1 MIRGRRIKSSYI
13 ESLKNTPPST
23 FTANCGN
30 SIFPSREESC
40 RAEGLTLTL
49 TLNKGFV
56 LIALLLLLVSFSK
69 AQTLNQ
75 KLQSAVSHLQQDVQ
89 STYASISL
97 TVLDAKTGE
106 VVFSANPN
114 MGLAPASTL
123 KTVTTITAMNLL
135 GPDYRFKTTLA
146 GSANGSLSADG
157 TWNGNIIINGG
168 DDPTLGSFRWEETK
182 ESFVLHQFVEGLKKA
197 GIKKI
202 NGSIIGKGVNHQP
215 QGWIWQDMGNYYGA
229 FPNNL
234 CWRENSYDIL
244 LKTTQVDRP
253 VTVTGTIPS
262 MPYLQ
267 FINELITG
275 STGTGDNA
283 YATLPVNSNKVFLQG
298 TYAIDQV
305 KGKIAA
311 ALPDPAYEAA
321 RRLKDTLESAGIIVT
336 GNATSE
342 TVLTTANNN
351 FDVSLGKVFVTHYS
365 PPLRKV
371 IYWLNQKSINLYA
384 EQILLAMADSLKT
397 TDYPSVMRNYW
408 KAHGIDI
415 NSLNI
420 VDGSGLSP
428 GNRVTTMTMARILQT
443 AKKETWFPDFYES
456 LPLYNN
462 MHMKSGTINN
472 TLAYAGYQTYN
483 GRELCFSIIVNN
495 YNGSSA
501 GIKRKMFSV
510 LDELKTP

>member
-1 MIRGRRIKSSYI
+1 M
-13 ESLKNTPPST
+13 
-23 FTANCGN
+23 
-30 SIFPSREESC
+30 
-40 RAEGLTLTL
+40 
-49 TLNKGFV
+49 
-56 LIALLLLLVSFSK
+56 LLLSISISK

-75 KLQSAVSHLQQDVQ
+75 KLQSAVSHLQQDAQ
-89 STYASISL
+89 NTYASISL

-106 VVFSANPN
+106 VIFSANPN

-135 GPDYRFKTTLA
+135 GPDYRFKTTIA
-146 GSANGSLSADG
+146 GSAGGSLSAG
-157 TWNGNIIINGG
+157 GIWNGNVIISCG
-168 DDPTLGSFRWEETK
+168 DDPTLGSFRWEETT
-182 ESFVLHQFVEGLKKA
+182 ERIVLRQFVDGLKKA
-197 GIKKI
+197 GVKKI
-202 NGSIIGKGVNHQP
+202 NGSIIATGTNHPP

-234 CWRENSYDIL
+234 CWRENSYDVL
-244 LKTTQVDRP
+244 LKPGQVGKP
-253 VTVTGTIPS
+253 VTMAGTVPA

-275 STGTGDNA
+275 SAGSGDNA
-283 YATLPVNSNKVFLQG
+283 YATLPVNSNKVLLQG
-298 TYAIDQV
+298 TYAIDQE
-305 KGKIAA
+305 KKKIAA

-321 RRLKDTLESAGIIVT
+321 RRLKDTLVSAGITVT
-336 GNATSE
+336 GKTESE
-342 TVLTTANNN
+342 TTLTTANAPV
-351 FDVSLGKVFVTHYS
+351 DIALGKVFITHYS
-365 PPLRKV
+365 PPLRKI

-384 EQILLAMADSLKT
+384 EQLLLAMADSLKT
-397 TDYPSVMRNYW
+397 KDYPSVTRNYW

-428 GNRVTTMTMARILQT
+428 GNRITTMTMARILQT
-443 AKKETWFPDFYES
+443 AKKEAWFADFYES
-456 LPLYNN
+456 LPVYNN

-495 YNGSSA
+495 YNGPSA
-501 GIKRKMFSV
+501 GIKQKMFRV
-510 LDELKTP
+510 LDELK

>member
-1 MIRGRRIKSSYI
+1 MVRGRRIKSIYI

-30 SIFPSREESC
+30 STFPSREGSC
-40 RAEGLTLTL
+40 WAEGLTLTL
-49 TLNKGFV
+49 NKGCV
-56 LIALLLLLVSFSK
+56 LIALLLLFVTGVK
-69 AQTLNQ
+69 AQSLNQ
-75 KLQSAVSHLQQDVQ
+75 KLQSAVSHLQQDAQ

-106 VVFSANPN
+106 VIFSANPN

-146 GSANGSLSADG
+146 GSAGGSLSADG

-202 NGSIIGKGVNHQP
+202 NGAIIANGVNHPP

-244 LKTTQVDRP
+244 LKTTQVGKP
-253 VTVTGTIPS
+253 VTMAGTVPS
-262 MPYLQ
+262 IPYLQ

-275 STGTGDNA
+275 STGSGDNA

-321 RRLKDTLESAGIIVT
+321 RRLKDTLESAGISVT
-336 GNATSE
+336 GKVESE
-342 TVLTTANNN
+342 TTLTAAKNN
-351 FDVSLGKVFVTHYS
+351 FDIGLGKVFVTHYS

-371 IYWLNQKSINLYA
+371 IYWLNQKSINLYG
-384 EQILLAMADSLKT
+384 EQILLAMADSLKNS
-397 TDYPSVMRNYW
+397 DYPSVTRNYW

-428 GNRVTTMTMARILQT
+428 ENRVTTMTMARILQT

-456 LPLYNN
+456 LPVYNN

-472 TLAYAGYQTYN
+472 TLAYAGYQIYN

-495 YNGSSA
+495 YNGPSS
-501 GIKRKMFSV
+501 GIKQKMFKV
-510 LDELKTP
+510 LDELK

>member
-1 MIRGRRIKSSYI
+1 MIRGRRIRSI
-13 ESLKNTPPST
+13 NIKNTPLST
-23 FTANCGN
+23 FTATCSNN
-30 SIFPSREESC
+30 SLPFREGSC
-40 RAEGLTLTL
+40 RSVQLLVPLIKGCVLLTL
-49 TLNKGFV
+49 
-56 LIALLLLLVSFSK
+56 FSLFITGVN

-75 KLQSAVSHLQQDVQ
+75 KLQSAVTHLQQDAQ

-114 MGLAPASTL
+114 IGLAPASTL

-135 GPDYRFKTTLA
+135 GPDYRFKTTLF
-146 GSANGSLSADG
+146 GSASGSLSADG
-157 TWNGNIIINGG
+157 VWNGNIIINGG

-202 NGSIIGKGVNHQP
+202 NGSIIATGVSHPP

-244 LKTTQVDRP
+244 LRPTLVGKP
-253 VTVTGTIPS
+253 VTMAGTVPA
-262 MPYLQ
+262 MPYLH

-275 STGTGDNA
+275 SASSGDNA

-298 TYAIDQV
+298 TYAIDQE
-305 KGKIAA
+305 KRKIAA

-321 RRLKDTLESAGIIVT
+321 RRLKDTLESAGIAVT
-336 GNATSE
+336 GKAESE
-342 TVLTTANNN
+342 TTLTTANDN
-351 FDVSLGKVFVTHYS
+351 FDIGLGKVLVTHYS

-397 TDYPSVMRNYW
+397 TDYPSVIRNYW

-428 GNRVTTMTMARILQT
+428 GNRVTTTTIAKILQT

-456 LPLYNN
+456 LPVYNN

-495 YNGSSA
+495 YNGSSS
-501 GIKRKMFSV
+501 GIKQKMFRV
-510 LDELKTP
+510 LDELK

>member
-1 MIRGRRIKSSYI
+1 MISRRGIRNFR
-13 ESLKNTPPST
+13 LKNTPLLS
-23 FTANCGN
+23 FSANCRDR
-30 SIFPSREESC
+30 SFPYRERNC
-40 RAEGLTLTL
+40 RAIVLAT
-49 TLNKGFV
+49 TLNKGCV
-56 LIALLLLLVSFSK
+56 LVALLLLLANCLH

-75 KLQSAVSHLQQDVQ
+75 KLQSAVTRLQQDAQ

-106 VVFSANPN
+106 VVFSASPN

-146 GSANGSLSADG
+146 GSAGGSLSADG

-197 GIKKI
+197 GIRKI
-202 NGSIIGKGVNHQP
+202 NGSIIATGVNHPP
-215 QGWIWQDMGNYYGA
+215 QGWICQDMGNYYGA

-234 CWRENSYDIL
+234 CWRENAYDIL
-244 LKTTQVDRP
+244 LRPTQVGKP
-253 VTVTGTIPS
+253 VTMAGTVPS
-262 MPYLQ
+262 IPYLQ
-267 FINELITG
+267 FINQLITG
-275 STGTGDNA
+275 AAGSGDNA
-283 YATLPVNSNKVFLQG
+283 YATLPVNSSKVFLQG

-311 ALPDPAYEAA
+311 ALPDPAFEAA
-321 RRLKDTLESAGIIVT
+321 RRLKDTLESDGISVT
-336 GNATSE
+336 GSVSSE
-342 TVLTTANNN
+342 PMLTKTNNSV
-351 FDVSLGKVFVTHYS
+351 DISLGKVFITHYS

-397 TDYPSVMRNYW
+397 KDYPSVTRNYW

-443 AKKETWFPDFYES
+443 AKKETWFADFYES
-456 LPLYNN
+456 LPVYNN

-495 YNGSSA
+495 YNGSSS
-501 GIKRKMFSV
+501 GIKQKMFKV
-510 LDELKTP
+510 LDELK

>member
-1 MIRGRRIKSSYI
+1 MNFRRNISIKNI
-13 ESLKNTPPST
+13 INTPLLK
-23 FTANCGN
+23 FTANC
-30 SIFPSREESC
+30 SDSAVPSRDESC
-40 RAEGLTLTL
+40 RAVQLSLPL
-49 TLNKGFV
+49 SKGCV
-56 LIALLLLLVSFSK
+56 LIALLLLFVTGLN

-75 KLQSAVSHLQQDVQ
+75 KLQSAVSHLQQDAQ

-97 TVLDAKTGE
+97 TVLDAKTGD
-106 VVFSANPN
+106 VIFSANPN

-146 GSANGSLSADG
+146 GSAGSSLSADG

-182 ESFVLHQFVEGLKKA
+182 ESLVLRQFVEGLKKA
-197 GIKKI
+197 GIKRI
-202 NGSIIGKGVNHQP
+202 NGSIIATGVNHPP

-234 CWRENSYDIL
+234 CWRENAYDIL
-244 LKTTQVDRP
+244 LKTTQVGKP
-253 VTVTGTIPS
+253 VTMAGTIPS

-267 FINELITG
+267 FINELVTG
-275 STGTGDNA
+275 STGSGDNA

-298 TYAIDQV
+298 SYAIDQV
-305 KGKIAA
+305 KGKIAG
-311 ALPDPAYEAA
+311 ALPDPAFEAA
-321 RRLKDTLESAGIIVT
+321 RRLKDTLERAGISVS
-336 GNATSE
+336 GKAESE
-342 TVLTTANNN
+342 TSLTASSNN
-351 FDVSLGKVFVTHYS
+351 FDVSLGKIFVTHYS

-397 TDYPSVMRNYW
+397 DDYPSVTRNYW
-408 KAHGIDI
+408 KAHGIDV

-428 GNRVTTMTMARILQT
+428 ENRVTAMTMARILQT

-462 MHMKSGTINN
+462 MHMKSGTINH

-495 YNGSSA
+495 YNGSSTS
-501 GIKRKMFSV
+501 IKQKMFRV